1 MQRKRKNKRI
11 WSRSGQLN
19 WINRGKY
26 VTTQHMMERGP
37 EKPRFTKFDVFKDCT
52 SPYPVQTV
60 QPVYKV
66 VENFD
71 DALSELKIYGRQIMK
86 PMATV
91 FNEYKNC
98 IMYDRNIEAS
108 FT

>member
-1 MQRKRKNKRI
+1 
-11 WSRSGQLN
+11 
-19 WINRGKY
+19 
-26 VTTQHMMERGP
+26 MERGP
-37 EKPRFTKFDVFKDCT
+37 EKPRFDILDVFNDCN

-71 DALSELKIYGRQIMK
+71 DALSELQKYGRQIMK
-86 PMATV
+86 PMTTV

-98 IMYDRNIEAS
+98 IMYDRNIEAVYS
-108 FT
+108 EDKGPKF